1 MKTPDHFNK
10 ATAEKLG
17 IDLKIVKEVNTYFWR
32 YGVKRNLSE
41 ANYNAIFIK
50 NFGTITVSRHK
61 LRTEIRKVI
70 NDIRGLETYYKQ
82 DQKEEL
88 KERLYIKLKRLCER
102 RNEIAHS
109 FSTHKRKWDKPK
121 L

>member
-32 YGVKRNLSE
+32 YGVKKNLSE

-50 NFGTITVSRHK
+50 NFGTITTSRHK
-61 LRTEIRKVI
+61 LRKEI
-70 NDIRGLETYYKQ
+70 LETISKIRHIDNYPRPELR
-82 DQKEEL
+82 EEI
-88 KERLYIKLKRLCER
+88 KARLYIKLKKLCER

-109 FSTHKRKWDKPK
+109 YLKYKRKWSNAKV
-121 L
+121 